1 MFCSKCGKEIN
12 DGSSFCQFCGAA
24 QSQSS
29 PATNQQPAQQY
40 NAPTSNTIPNQ
51 YQDQPIPQS
60 PYNNIPVAP
69 IPPKKKSKLPLIVV
83 ITIAIILI
91 PIIFIG
97 VIGSVFGIKD
107 DAEVNNATEIISEN
121 FDFNDTA
128 NLTDAVKEADVHI
141 FEMEQNG
148 AKIQHTYYCNG
159 DIVKT
164 WVQTVTVNLEGTSQ
178 DEKDAF
184 VDQCNQEWEDKYS
197 QYTFIEHS
205 VEVVNEELIEIYKFN
220 DVSNH
225 VDDLKELGL
234 IQKNGSVVTLFI
246 SYKQTRDML
255 LAQGFTEIQ

>member
-1 MFCSKCGKEIN
+1 MVLQLYFFAPMTKKRRKRQKKGLAYQKKCVIIKVTSILGGFALDKNIETA
-12 DGSSFCQFCGAA
+12 GAA
-24 QSQSS
+24 
-29 PATNQQPAQQY
+29 
-40 NAPTSNTIPNQ
+40 
-51 YQDQPIPQS
+51 
-60 PYNNIPVAP
+60 VAV
-69 IPPKKKSKLPLIVV
+69 PKKKSKLPLIVV

-178 DEKDAF
+178 DEKEAF

-255 LAQGFTEIQ
+255 LA